1 MERFL
6 TTFLPTRWPVRQIAT
21 FAALFALLGLATQ
34 TSALQATMMT
44 KLPAP
49 VAHAMRAAQDA
60 ILIRVSR
67 RFEGMAWIDVDD
79 PRSRR
84 SDKLPKNPR

>member
-1 MERFL
+1 MPSL
-6 TTFLPTRWPVRQIAT
+6 WPVGRIAT

-34 TSALQATMMT
+34 TTALQATMMT
-44 KLPAP
+44 KLPRPIAS
-49 VAHAMRAAQDA
+49 AMRQAQDA
-60 ILIRVSR
+60 VLIRVSR
-67 RFEGMAWIDVDD
+67 KFEGMTWIDVDD